1 MGNEMCVSEKQESSE
16 IKFMKP
22 ETNLLLNKGTKKN
35 NNFSILPQI
44 NLEIEKQ
51 NDKKD
56 ESEELDS
63 NNNIIRND
71 ELVYS
76 RIDNITLKKKEEI
89 EIKNTFEKNNNNVEN
104 INFNNEKIIED
115 EDGPKD
121 NVKNI
126 NDLQNIENNNLS
138 ENIVSTN
145 NDGVKPLDINSN
157 NNNNNY
163 INNINENNK
172 NEIIDKANLTYTPVS
187 IKQNKLENKA
197 NSDSNKNSLNQEILQ
212 KNNLQEK
219 NEKINQDES
228 SRNNEN
234 THKNTEEF
242 YKNKNIIVK

>member
-63 NNNIIRND
+63 NNNIIKND

-89 EIKNTFEKNNNNVEN
+89 
-104 INFNNEKIIED
+104 
-115 EDGPKD
+115 
-121 NVKNI
+121 
-126 NDLQNIENNNLS
+126 
-138 ENIVSTN
+138 
-145 NDGVKPLDINSN
+145 
-157 NNNNNY
+157 
-163 INNINENNK
+163 
-172 NEIIDKANLTYTPVS
+172 
-187 IKQNKLENKA
+187 
-197 NSDSNKNSLNQEILQ
+197 
-212 KNNLQEK
+212 
-219 NEKINQDES
+219 
-228 SRNNEN
+228 
-234 THKNTEEF
+234 
-242 YKNKNIIVK
+242 